1 MPNIKAVSNKPPNL
15 KQAIGIRLAAGF
27 GGLAVLALLAPLIWA
42 AVSAGV
48 GLVVLLLIA
57 STGIGIFQTLPLLA
71 QKWENKVL
79 ELRREEARKRPIETL
94 MNYLKQKKQFVKDF
108 KDAVVSIGSQVRS
121 SEDMVAERKR
131 DKPNWDSS
139 RKDKA
144 IAEMKIAHQTLVQK
158 YQAGE
163 KALAELEEI
172 IEDKKFDWK
181 FGQVGGQAIE
191 AMNALN
197 GEDLVEEMLAGEAF
211 DSVRDN
217 YNAVFSALEVEAV
230 KLNSNKALA
239 FDDGMTIDLTSINL
253 NNKVKL
259 GA

>member
-1 MPNIKAVSNKPPNL
+1 MPNLQIGSNKPPSL
-15 KQAIGIRLAAGF
+15 TRVTGARIGAVVIAIGV
-27 GGLAVLALLAPLIWA
+27 LAVLAPLIWA

-48 GLVVLLLIA
+48 GLLVLAIIA
-57 STGIGIFQTLPLLA
+57 TVGIGIFQTLPLLA

-94 MNYLKQKKQFVKDF
+94 MRFMGMKKKFIKDF
-108 KDAVVSIGSQVRS
+108 KDAVTQIGAQVRS
-121 SEDMVAERKR
+121 GEDMVAERKAA
-131 DKPNWDSS
+131 KPNWDSS

-144 IAEMKIAHQTLVQK
+144 VIEMKAAHQTLVEK

-163 KALAELEEI
+163 KALVELEEV

-181 FGQVGGQAIE
+181 FGQIGGKAIE

-197 GEDLVEEMLAGEAF
+197 GEDLVESMLADEAF

-217 YNAVFSALEVEAV
+217 YNSVFSALELEAA
-230 KLNSNKALA
+230 KLNSNKSLT
-239 FDDGMTIDLTSINL
+239 FDDMTIDVSFINL
-253 NNKVKL
+253 DNTVKL